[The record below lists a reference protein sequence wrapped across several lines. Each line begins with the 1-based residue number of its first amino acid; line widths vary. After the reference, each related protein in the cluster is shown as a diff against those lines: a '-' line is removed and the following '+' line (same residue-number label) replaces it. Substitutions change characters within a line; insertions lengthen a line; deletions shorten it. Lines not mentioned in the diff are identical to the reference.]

1 MAAQRKVALITGA
14 RRGIGFGIAK
24 SLAGEDC
31 DIVVCDIA
39 PEAEVQPAMKE
50 LADLGAQTLY
60 VKADIS
66 VEDDRVRMVDTIRE
80 RFGRLN
86 VLVNNAGVGPIS
98 RDDILEATEESF
110 ERVMGINLRGP
121 YFLTQ
126 RVANFMAEQ
135 KKADLDFEGSIV
147 FITSVSSTVASI
159 SRGEYCMS
167 KAGLTMAVKLFAVRM
182 AEFGIPVYEIR
193 PGVIATELT
202 AVVKDKYDKMF
213 AEGLALQPRWGL
225 PEDIGKAVAGLV
237 RGDLAYSTGQVI
249 MIDGGMQIQTL

>member
-24 SLAGEDC
+24 TLAADGC
-31 DIVVCDIA
+31 DIVVCDIVE
-39 PEAEVQPAMKE
+39 EAEVQPALKE
-50 LADLGAQTLY
+50 LADLGAQAIY
-60 VKADIS
+60 VRADIS
-66 VEDDRVRMVDTIRE
+66 VEDDRARMVETIRE

-86 VLVNNAGVGPIS
+86 VLVNNAGVGPLS

-126 RVANFMAEQ
+126 RVANYMAEQ
-135 KKADLDFEGSIV
+135 KKADEDFEGSIV

-225 PEDIGKAVAGLV
+225 PEDVAKAVAGLV

>member
-1 MAAQRKVALITGA
+1 MAAENKVALITGG

-24 SLAGEDC
+24 SLAAEGC
-31 DIVVCDIA
+31 DIVICDIVE
-39 PEAEVQPAMKE
+39 EAEVQPALQE

-60 VKADIS
+60 VRADIS
-66 VEDDRVRMVDTIRE
+66 VEDDRARMVDTIRE
-80 RFGRLN
+80 KFGRLN

-126 RVANFMAEQ
+126 RVANYMAEQ
-135 KKADLDFEGSIV
+135 KKADDGFEGSIV

>member
-1 MAAQRKVALITGA
+1 MAAQRKVALITGG

-24 SLAGEDC
+24 SLAAENC
-31 DIVVCDIA
+31 DIVICDIV
-39 PEAEVQPAMKE
+39 EENEVQPALKE

-66 VEDDRVRMVDTIRE
+66 VEEDRARMVDTIHE

-126 RVANFMAEQ
+126 RVANYMAEQ
-135 KKADLDFEGSIV
+135 KKADDGFEGSIV

-182 AEFGIPVYEIR
+182 AEYGIPVYEIR

-213 AEGLALQPRWGL
+213 AEGLALQPRWGF

>member
-1 MAAQRKVALITGA
+1 MAAQRKVALITGG

-24 SLAGEDC
+24 SLAGEGC
-31 DIVVCDIA
+31 DIVICDIVD
-39 PEAEVQPAMKE
+39 EGEVQPALKE
-50 LADLGAQTLY
+50 LADLGAQTIY
-60 VKADIS
+60 IKADIS
-66 VEDDRVRMVDTIRE
+66 VEDDRARMVDTIRE
-80 RFGRLN
+80 KYGRLN

-110 ERVMGINLRGP
+110 ERVIGINLRGP

-135 KKADLDFEGSIV
+135 KKTDPEFEGSIV

-159 SRGEYCMS
+159 NRGEYCMS
-167 KAGLTMAVKLFAVRM
+167 KAGLTMATKLFAVRL

-202 AVVKDKYDKMF
+202 AGVKDKYDKMF
-213 AEGLALQPRWGL
+213 ADGLALQPRWGL